1 MAEALRDEVEE
12 REYVWMGATGHV
24 GADVEVRDIR
34 EVSHDCVSEMI
45 KTILNA
51 PPDQIQEII
60 LGTDMTGADGPKFAK
75 AIIPLCDLLKD
86 ESNDHRSKSE
96 LFTIT
101 ANPLFGN
108 LLNKESAKFE

>member
-24 GADVEVRDIR
+24 GADVDVRDIR
-34 EVSHDCVSEMI
+34 EVLRDCVFEMR
-45 KTILNA
+45 KTRLNA

-60 LGTDMTGADGPKFAK
+60 LGTDMTGTDSPKFAK

-86 ESNDHRSKSE
+86 ESNDHRCKSE

-101 ANPLFGN
+101 ANRLFGN
-108 LLNKESAKFE
+108 LLDKESAKFE